1 MFWKKR
7 RDQARAAASKVEQAV
22 DEVAV
27 TATEL
32 AEKSLVIGW
41 GGVALLLGAAAVGA
55 AATYVVAQN
64 RKNKKAAPKDGS
76 S

>member
-7 RDQARAAASKVEQAV
+7 RKQVEQAV

-41 GGVALLLGAAAVGA
+41 GGVALLVGAAAVGA
-55 AATYVVAQN
+55 AATYVAAQR
-64 RKNKKAAPKDGS
+64 RKSEKAAQTDGS
-76 S
+76 SKT